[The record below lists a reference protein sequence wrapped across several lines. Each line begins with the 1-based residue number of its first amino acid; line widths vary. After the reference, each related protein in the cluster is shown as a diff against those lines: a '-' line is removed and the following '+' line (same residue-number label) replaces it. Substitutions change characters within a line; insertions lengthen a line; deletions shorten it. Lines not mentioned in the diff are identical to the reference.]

1 MSLSIDKSNIFW
13 EDSINDNKLNND
25 KDYDKNTFFSMDS
38 NHYRVNKLDN
48 KQ

>member
-25 KDYDKNTFFSMDS
+25 KDYDKNKFFNMDS
-38 NHYRVNKLDN
+38 NNYRVNKLDN

>member
-1 MSLSIDKSNIFW
+1 MSLSIGKSNIFW

-38 NHYRVNKLDN
+38 NNYRVNKLDN